1 MMRTMFWN
9 SRSYLMTNVL
19 RSCVRIYSSC
29 ATKSGPKRPELKTT
43 SKSIIMLLSSALN
56 NEICLCCFRKKLAN
70 MSKVLP
76 VVKEDLSRQKFSF
89 KKLKAVAAQH
99 SSQLQSELRVTCSA
113 IATAINTFA
122 QNLPCDGSCVQIRQQ
137 FKCKHQIFSVWN
149 VSCCFMTV
157 WLFQRWKRSMH
168 DWKLRSKS
176 WLVAWQRLKWI
187 SKRG

>member
-1 MMRTMFWN
+1 
-9 SRSYLMTNVL
+9 
-19 RSCVRIYSSC
+19 
-29 ATKSGPKRPELKTT
+29 
-43 SKSIIMLLSSALN
+43 MLFG
-56 NEICLCCFRKKLAN
+56 FRKKLAN

-137 FKCKHQIFSVWN
+137 FKCKHHILNINNCFLLFHDCFECFSDGIGACATE
-149 VSCCFMTV
+149 SFGA
-157 WLFQRWKRSMH
+157 RA
-168 DWKLRSKS
+168 DWSH
-176 WLVAWQRLKWI
+176 
-187 SKRG
+187 GNT